1 MSRTP
6 KNRKVTCQPGA
17 RLFKPAG
24 VRAADI
30 EAAVLPLDCYEAI
43 RLADLEG
50 LSQEQVA
57 EQLGVSRPTVSRILA
72 KGRAIVARALVEGMA
87 IMVEGGPV
95 ETVTP
100 RRWAWRHGR
109 CWEAGSHGQPVS
121 PIPMGGPRGRG
132 RGRGFCGGR

>member
-24 VRAADI
+24 VRASEI
-30 EAAVLPLDCYEAI
+30 ETVVLPLDCYEAI

-57 EQLGVSRPTVSRILA
+57 EHLGVSRPTVSRILE
-72 KGRAIVARALVEGMA
+72 KGRAVVARALVEGMA
-87 IMVEGGPV
+87 IMLQGGPV
-95 ETVTP
+95 EQVAP
-100 RRWAWRHGR
+100 RQWAWRHGR
-109 CWEAGSHGQPVS
+109 CWRDLPQSPGVPAMPAGR
-121 PIPMGGPRGRG
+121 PRRG

>member
-6 KNRKVTCQPGA
+6 KNRKVACQPGA

-24 VRAADI
+24 VRASEI
-30 EAAVLPLDCYEAI
+30 ETVVLPLDCYEAL

-50 LSQEQVA
+50 LNQEQVA
-57 EQLGVSRPTVSRILA
+57 EHLDVSRPTVSRILE

-87 IMVEGGPV
+87 IMLQGGPV
-95 ETVTP
+95 ETITP
-100 RRWAWRHGR
+100 KRWAWRHGK
-109 CWEAGSHGQPVS
+109 CWRDIPESADSAANPVER
-121 PIPMGGPRGRG
+121 PRRG